1 VVIDIIPKLP
11 LDLVV
16 QLAEAAADELESA
29 ERGDD
34 VDARVYVRSAALG
47 LLLLA
52 ELGAVAFGAGGGH
65 PMPPGVSIGE
75 SEDISGTLA
84 DGERR
89 IAPHEDLLRR
99 LGWVRDP
106 EYLHRNCD
114 QLGMVYTR

>member
-1 VVIDIIPKLP
+1 VSNSVPKLP

-16 QLAEAAADELESA
+16 HLAEAAADELEAA

-34 VDARVYVRSAALG
+34 VDVRVYVRSAALG

-52 ELGAVAFGAGGGH
+52 ELGACAFGSGADL
-65 PMPPGVSIGE
+65 PLPPGVAIGE
-75 SEDISGTLA
+75 SEDVLGTLA

-89 IAPHEDLLRR
+89 IAPHEELLRR
-99 LGWVRDP
+99 LGWVRNP
-106 EYLHRNCD
+106 SYLHRDCD